1 MAQVSVIVPNYN
13 HAEYLKKRI
22 DSIIA
27 QSFQDFEV
35 IILDDCSTDDS
46 RSIIEQYRGHNKI
59 SNIIFNQKNSGGPFQ
74 QWKKGI
80 ELAKG
85 KYIWIAESDDWCE
98 ASLLETLVAALNDN
112 AECVMAYVQTHTVHN
127 NDIIQTSSH
136 NKLAEYIDGKQYIK
150 NYLAGQC
157 AIWNASMLL
166 FKKTYYCNVSDRFV
180 NFKMCGDWQ
189 FYIELATQGQ
199 VFVSGKVLNY
209 FRKHDKDVS
218 GKMYGTGANYIEEI
232 EILEGLGTTAL
243 ITDDGF
249 KKLLLDKYLY
259 FLVSRERFSNE
270 MKALIENKFYKAKGL
285 SLKGFLVKE
294 SRRVLIKAR
303 IKRRL
308 NMLLDN

>member
-1 MAQVSVIVPNYN
+1 MPEVSVIIPNYN
-13 HAEYLKKRI
+13 HAPYLRQRI
-22 DSIIA
+22 DSILA
-27 QSFQDFEV
+27 QSFQDFEI

-46 RSIIEQYRGHNKI
+46 RSIIEQYRGH
-59 SNIIFNQKNSGGPFQ
+59 SNVRHIVFNDENSGGPFH

-80 ELAKG
+80 ELAQG

-98 ASLLETLVAALNDN
+98 SSLLATLVAALDHKP
-112 AECVMAYVQTHTVHN
+112 ECVMAYVQTHTVHN

-136 NKLAEYIDGKQYIK
+136 PRLAEYIDGKQYIK
-150 NYLAGQC
+150 KHLAGNC

-166 FKKTYYCNVSDRFV
+166 FRKTCYYNVSDRFTE
-180 NFKMCGDWQ
+180 FKMCGDWQ
-189 FYIELATQGQ
+189 FYIELARQGE

-232 EILEGLGTTAL
+232 EILAGLNTSVL
-243 ITDDGF
+243 ITIDEF
-249 KKLLLDKYLY
+249 KKLLLDKYIY

-270 MKALIENKFYKAKGL
+270 MNEVVENKFYNANAL
-285 SLKGFLVKE
+285 SLKRFLVKE

-308 NMLLDN
+308 NMLFDN